1 MRQLPLAIG
10 LEAEPDFHAFVV
22 GDNALV
28 MDSLRHAALPGA
40 PVYLHGPA
48 GVGKSHLLAAWARQV
63 REQGGR
69 VGWFDAED
77 PLEWAFDEGWS
88 LIVIDGVERL
98 DPARQH
104 AAFMLFVEAATHG
117 IQMAA
122 AGRLPPV
129 RLELREDLRTR
140 FGWGPVFAVQPLP
153 EAEVRQ
159 VLTSEA
165 RRRGLRLPPDVLDH
179 LLTRFSRDLG
189 SLMNLLRRLDR
200 FSLAEGR
207 AVTVPLLKKMLAEA
221 PESSE

>member
-10 LEAEPDFHAFVV
+10 LETEQDFEAFVV

-28 MDSLRHAALPGA
+28 VDSLRHAVLPGA
-40 PVYLHGPA
+40 PVYLHGPG
-48 GVGKSHLLAAWARQV
+48 GVGKTHLLAAWAHQV

-77 PLEWAFDEGWS
+77 PLDWAFDEGWS
-88 LIVIDGVERL
+88 LIVIDGAERL

-117 IQMAA
+117 VQVAA

-129 RLELREDLRTR
+129 NLEVREDLRTR

-153 EAEVRQ
+153 DAAVRQ
-159 VLTSEA
+159 VLADEA
-165 RRRGLRLPPDVLDH
+165 RRRGLRLSPEVLDH
-179 LLTRFSRDLG
+179 LLTHFSRDLG
-189 SLMNLLRRLDR
+189 SLMDLLQRLDR
-200 FSLAEGR
+200 FSLAQGR

-221 PESSE
+221 PETLE